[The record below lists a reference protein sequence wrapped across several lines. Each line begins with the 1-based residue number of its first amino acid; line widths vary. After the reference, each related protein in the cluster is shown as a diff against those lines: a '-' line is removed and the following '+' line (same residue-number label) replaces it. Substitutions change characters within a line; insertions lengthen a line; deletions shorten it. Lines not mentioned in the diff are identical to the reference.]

1 MLEEKH
7 LIKIANQTMPFGKYA
22 GRVLLDVPEEYLL
35 WLSNKKWPEGELGQL
50 LSLVLD
56 IKIHGQEAVLEPL
69 RQKR

>member
-22 GRVLLDVPEEYLL
+22 GRVLIDIPEDYLL
-35 WLSNKKWPEGELGQL
+35 WLSYKRWPDGELGQL

-56 IKIHGQEAVLEPL
+56 IKIHGQESVLEPL
-69 RQKR
+69 RQKG